1 MEPQAQARAHDRL
14 PARTAPRRGPL
25 ALVLGRFVPIVRTC
39 MPVAAGTAGMSYR
52 SFVGWNV
59 TGAEDGGLTGAA

>member
-1 MEPQAQARAHDRL
+1 M
-14 PARTAPRRGPL
+14 
-25 ALVLGRFVPIVRTC
+25 LGRFVPIVHTC